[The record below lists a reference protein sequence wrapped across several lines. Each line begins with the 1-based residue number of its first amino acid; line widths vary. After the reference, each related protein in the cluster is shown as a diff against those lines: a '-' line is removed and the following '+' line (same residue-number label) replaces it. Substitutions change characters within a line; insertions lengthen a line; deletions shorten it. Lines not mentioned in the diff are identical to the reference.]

1 MSIPSRVLGSGVSQL
16 STVSICGDGSTSLT
30 AAGTTRT
37 DALQLVKV
45 YNNLTTVASGTGVLL
60 PSSEEGE
67 TIWITNNGANALK
80 VYPYEATTT
89 IAGASSVSVPP
100 NCTAIFDAVT
110 RTVWQCSQGYN
121 GAFPKLNYG
130 TFYDTTTQSAA
141 VINTAY
147 AMTFNT
153 TDLSV
158 GVSRS
163 TPTSR
168 ILITNAGVYNIQ
180 FSAQLHKTAGAV
192 GNTYI
197 WLRVNGSDVAQSAGK
212 TAVQG
217 STAELIAA
225 WNYVTSFTAGQY
237 FELMWS
243 ADDTRCQLVAIAA
256 SSPVPAVPSVILTVT
271 QVNNI

>member
-1 MSIPSRVLGSGVSQL
+1 M
-16 STVSICGDGSTSLT
+16 DG
-30 AAGTTRT
+30 
-37 DALQLVKV
+37 K
-45 YNNLTTVASGTGVLL
+45 
-60 PSSEEGE
+60 
-67 TIWITNNGANALK
+67 TNNTGTLTLATGG
-80 VYPYEATTT
+80 ATTT
-89 IAGASSVSVPP
+89 TLNDRRIGGDSVILFAPSSAAAFADVMP
-100 NCTAIFDAVT
+100 
-110 RTVWQCSQGYN
+110 Y
-121 GAFPKLNYG
+121 GAF
-130 TFYDTTTQSAA
+130 QSVVDQTIAA
-141 VINTAY
+141 ANTAY

-168 ILITNAGVYNIQ
+168 ILIANAGVYNIQ

-192 GNTYI
+192 GNIYI

-256 SSPVPAVPSVILTVT
+256 SSPVPAIPSVILTVT